1 MIIEKRKINA
11 MYLVEQVS
19 RVSSKELHKQVE
31 RAIDTIVK

>member
-1 MIIEKRKINA
+1 

-31 RAIDTIVK
+31 RAIDTIVKWIFFKNTL